1 MPGDGDSFA
10 NPGRQTY
17 DERMPVRIDDD
28 TFGKIRI
35 DGRPYTADL
44 ILYPDRIEENWW
56 RRQGHYLQVA
66 DLSGLAGTTCD
77 ALVIGTGAHG
87 AMRVAKEVEMWLKDL
102 AIRWEAHPTGKTCER
117 YNALVEEGK
126 RVVAALHLT
135 C

>member
-1 MPGDGDSFA
+1 MP
-10 NPGRQTY
+10 
-17 DERMPVRIDDD
+17 MRIDDY

-44 ILYPDRIEENWW
+44 ILFPDRIEEDWW
-56 RRQGHYLQVA
+56 RKQGHYLQVA

-87 AMRVAKEVEMWLKDL
+87 AMRVAKEVETWLKGL
-102 AIRWEAHPTGKTCER
+102 AIRWEAHPTGKACER
-117 YNALVEEGK
+117 YNALVGEGK